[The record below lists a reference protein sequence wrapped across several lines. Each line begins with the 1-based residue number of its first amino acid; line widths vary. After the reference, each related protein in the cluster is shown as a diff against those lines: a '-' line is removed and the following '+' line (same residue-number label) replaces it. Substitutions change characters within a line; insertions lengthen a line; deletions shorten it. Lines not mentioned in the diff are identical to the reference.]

1 MSPAPKKHPLGPS
14 TPPSFSG
21 SDGRGTKTHEKTDPQ
36 KPCPETSRGQADQAA
51 QGSSSPHVAVL
62 AGHGHVLLGNV
73 DVHVIQSSLLSHVVG
88 TDKVQSIRGLAGQM
102 GFSEDTPEEPPHP
115 APKEATLLYPLGT
128 AEVDALVG
136 ATADHL
142 DVSVAWRR
150 RPS

>member
-1 MSPAPKKHPLGPS
+1 
-14 TPPSFSG
+14 
-21 SDGRGTKTHEKTDPQ
+21 
-36 KPCPETSRGQADQAA
+36 
-51 QGSSSPHVAVL
+51 
-62 AGHGHVLLGNV
+62 
-73 DVHVIQSSLLSHVVG
+73 
-88 TDKVQSIRGLAGQM
+88 M

-115 APKEATLLYPLGT
+115 APKEATPLYPLGT